1 VEGQNTT
8 TNSGQNRTIPT
19 QRISQAQMK
28 EIRENGLCYYCDEKY
43 NQSHKC
49 KFPKIY
55 LIQSMEW
62 KPGEKIV
69 ENDQCL
75 QGEEIEQGLLD
86 HLPEISLHA
95 IFGTPTPNTMRLVG
109 FIKTQQVVILID
121 SGNTH
126 NFLDPSVVKKIQ
138 LPILSYNRIQVKVAN
153 GDTIQSEG
161 QCSDVSLKVQGVVL
175 TTEFYILMLGGC
187 DMVLGV

>member
-1 VEGQNTT
+1 
-8 TNSGQNRTIPT
+8 
-19 QRISQAQMK
+19 
-28 EIRENGLCYYCDEKY
+28 
-43 NQSHKC
+43 
-49 KFPKIY
+49 
-55 LIQSMEW
+55 
-62 KPGEKIV
+62 
-69 ENDQCL
+69 
-75 QGEEIEQGLLD
+75 
-86 HLPEISLHA
+86 
-95 IFGTPTPNTMRLVG
+95 LVG